1 MFGLGMNDMIVNG
14 QHKSILKLYTLPY
27 IDRKTCQEMYTDGFE
42 NYVTKDK
49 FCTGYKL
56 GKKKLIILITL
67 MGILWNGVGAQ
78 LCNIFSK

>member
-1 MFGLGMNDMIVNG
+1 MFGLGMNEMIGNG

-27 IDRKTCQEMYTDGFE
+27 IDRETCQEMYTDGFE

-56 GKKKLIILITL
+56 GKKKTNDSYSFNRYSIERS
-67 MGILWNGVGAQ
+67 WSSAV
-78 LCNIFSK
+78 